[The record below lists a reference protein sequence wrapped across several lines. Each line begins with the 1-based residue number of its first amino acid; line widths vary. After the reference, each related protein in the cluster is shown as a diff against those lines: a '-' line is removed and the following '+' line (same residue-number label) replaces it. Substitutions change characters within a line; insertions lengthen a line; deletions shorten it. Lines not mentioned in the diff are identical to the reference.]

1 MDTKQLE
8 ENFIAIIK
16 DVDAAKVRRSE
27 PFITR

>member
-8 ENFIAIIK
+8 ENFAAIIK
-16 DVDAAKVRRSE
+16 DVNAAKPRRPG